1 MDCYFLINYSS
12 LRIRG
17 ELILTTPKKDLIPNL
32 DYIQRVPDY
41 SFNIC
46 KIKIRHKSR
55 KKTTEEIQKLMKSLY
70 YLHELIHFQLTV
82 IETSF

>member
-32 DYIQRVPDY
+32 DYI
-41 SFNIC
+41 
-46 KIKIRHKSR
+46 IKGVSNEMLIIYQI
-55 KKTTEEIQKLMKSLY
+55 EIK
-70 YLHELIHFQLTV
+70 HENYNHEKEV
-82 IETSF
+82 